1 MCILWVNPVKLR
13 KEVYFQCLWNIWL
26 ITDNPYFQVHASRFD
41 FPTGA
46 PYNGT
51 LDVWEFQTIKHMFK
65 KKKKERKE
73 ERAIV
78 LHFLC
83 YWNKISWTA
92 LFEAFNFM
100 LEIVFTL
107 IHVLDHWFMH
117 CSNLR
122 IRNLTDLLS
131 QNYSSPMQNWTYR
144 WS

>member
-65 KKKKERKE
+65 KKKEKKRRK
-73 ERAIV
+73 
-78 LHFLC
+78 
-83 YWNKISWTA
+83 
-92 LFEAFNFM
+92 
-100 LEIVFTL
+100 
-107 IHVLDHWFMH
+107 
-117 CSNLR
+117 SN
-122 IRNLTDLLS
+122 
-131 QNYSSPMQNWTYR
+131 SSPFPMLLKQDFLDYTI
-144 WS
+144 WSI